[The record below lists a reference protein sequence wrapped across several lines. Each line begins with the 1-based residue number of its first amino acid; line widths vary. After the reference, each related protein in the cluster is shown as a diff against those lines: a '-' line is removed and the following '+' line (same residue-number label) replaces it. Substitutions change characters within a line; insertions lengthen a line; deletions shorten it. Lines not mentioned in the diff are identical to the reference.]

1 MLPAI
6 GQIIL
11 VHPAFFT
18 AAERKIAELYL
29 MRIVA
34 EANSPWFPYP
44 VGLPSNEELMLMLIR
59 PAKSDLKCVMKLRNG
74 AVAAYGKGEAR

>member
-1 MLPAI
+1 MLPVI

-18 AAERKIAELYL
+18 AERKIAELHL

-34 EANSPWFPYP
+34 EADSPL
-44 VGLPSNEELMLMLIR
+44 VSISCR
-59 PAKSDLKCVMKLRNG
+59 
-74 AVAAYGKGEAR
+74 AYLE